1 MNLYEFIDALSDI
14 CAPEDIIV
22 PSSAGFASEV
32 IQQAWKVKYG
42 QRIICNP
49 GLGSMGYAIPTA
61 IGASLASGRR
71 VIVIEGDGSLQHSI
85 YELATI
91 SRLNLNIKIFVINNG
106 GFASI
111 RNTHEKFFGNNP
123 VSELSFPN
131 IIKLADVYGLTTRN
145 NYGIKKSLV
154 ESLYIINNEETLK
167 SRIEAIL
174 SNKYRECSPLGTI
187 ETAPSKCHVCEV
199 MIDHDQKKELEI

>member
-1 MNLYEFIDALSDI
+1 MNLYDFIEALSSI
-14 CAPEDIIV
+14 CDKDDVIV

-32 IQQAWKVKYG
+32 TQQAWKVKKG
-42 QRIICNP
+42 QRVICNP

-111 RNTHEKFFGNNP
+111 RNTHEKFFGSNP
-123 VSELSFPN
+123 VSNLWFPYLESIADAYKIN
-131 IIKLADVYGLTTRN
+131 YSEMERQEGFINYIFDICMDYPQII
-145 NYGIKKSLV
+145 
-154 ESLYIINNEETLK
+154 
-167 SRIEAIL
+167 
-174 SNKYRECSPLGTI
+174 
-187 ETAPSKCHVCEV
+187 EV
-199 MIDHDQKKELEI
+199 MIDPDQKKELEI